1 MTAKKQTA
9 SESKEAV
16 RKKTVSVYVP
26 SDGTGAFLEGAL
38 NGVSFRIPTDTVVEI
53 PENVAKVIEESRKTV
68 KESARAVE
76 SFAKNGGRRIGGVR

>member
-9 SESKEAV
+9 SAKTGAE
-16 RKKTVSVYVP
+16 RKRTVTVYIP

-38 NGVSFRIPTDTVVEI
+38 NGVSFRIPTDTAVEI
-53 PENVAKVIEESRKTV
+53 PENIAAVIAESRRTV

-76 SFAKNGGRRIGGVR
+76 AFAKNGGSRIGGA

>member
-9 SESKEAV
+9 PMGREAE
-16 RKKTVSVYVP
+16 REKTVSVYVP

-38 NGVSFRIPTDTVVEI
+38 NGVSFRIPTDTAVEI
-53 PENVAKVIEESRKTV
+53 PESIAAVIAESRRAV

-76 SFAKNGGRRIGGVR
+76 SFARNGGRRIGGAK